1 MDATK
6 CDQAEHAK
14 SDSHSFVRCACMR
27 VWRLS
32 TTQVRIARHF
42 MAPSYVLAID
52 QGTTSTRAIL
62 FDKDGQARE
71 LCYNCYKLL

>member
-1 MDATK
+1 
-6 CDQAEHAK
+6 
-14 SDSHSFVRCACMR
+14 MR
-27 VWRLS
+27 FWRLS
-32 TTQVRIARHF
+32 TTQVRLARHF

-71 LCYNCYKLL
+71 RTLRQAECCDVLPHDRCHINCSVR